1 MDDLATHLKE
11 LEEKLFEPSVRAS
24 RDMLTALLSRDFR
37 EIGSSGRL
45 YTFDVIVPALL
56 TEQRTGTSRGEFF
69 ETRRL
74 AEHIALVTYRAIH
87 TDVAGSER
95 RTLRS
100 SIWRLEEDGHWR
112 MLFHQ
117 GTVIA

>member
-1 MDDLATHLKE
+1 MDDLTAHLKE

-24 RDMLTALLSRDFR
+24 REMLTALLSRDFR

-45 YTFDVIVPALL
+45 YTFDVVVSALL
-56 TEQRTGTSRGEFF
+56 AEKRTGTSRGEHF
-69 ETRRL
+69 ETQRL
-74 AEHIALVTYRAIH
+74 AERVALLTYRAIY
-87 TDVAGSER
+87 TDADGSER

>member
-1 MDDLATHLKE
+1 MDDLAAHLKE

-24 RDMLTALLSRDFR
+24 REMLTALLSRDFR

-45 YTFDVIVPALL
+45 YTFDVIVSALL
-56 TEQRTGTSRGEFF
+56 AEHRTGTSRGEHF

-74 AEHIALVTYRAIH
+74 AEHIALVTYRAIY
-87 TDVAGSER
+87 TDADGSER

-100 SIWRLEEDGHWR
+100 SIWRLEEDGQWR

-117 GTVIA
+117 GTVIG

>member
-1 MDDLATHLKE
+1 MDDLAAHLKE

-24 RDMLTALLSRDFR
+24 REMLTALLSRDFR

-45 YTFDVIVPALL
+45 YTFDVIVPELL
-56 TEQRTGTSRGEFF
+56 AEHRTGTLRGEHF

-74 AEHIALVTYRAIH
+74 AEHIALVTYRAIY
-87 TDVAGSER
+87 TDADGSER

-100 SIWRLEEDGHWR
+100 SIWQLEEDGHWR

>member
-1 MDDLATHLKE
+1 MDDLAAYLKE
-11 LEEKLFEPSVRAS
+11 LEEKLFDPAVRAS
-24 RDMLTALLSRDFR
+24 REMLTTLLSRDFR

-45 YTFDVIVPALL
+45 YTFDVIVPSLL
-56 TEQRTGTSRGEFF
+56 AEQRTGTFRGEHF
-69 ETRRL
+69 ETQRL
-74 AEHIALVTYRAIH
+74 PEHIALVTYRAIY
-87 TDVAGSER
+87 TDTDGSER

-117 GTVIA
+117 GTVIG

>member
-1 MDDLATHLKE
+1 MDDLAAHLKE
-11 LEEKLFEPSVRAS
+11 LEEKLFDPSVRAS
-24 RDMLTALLSRDFR
+24 REMLTTLLSRDFR

-45 YTFDVIVPALL
+45 YTFGVILPSLL
-56 TEQRTGTSRGEFF
+56 AEQRTGTSHGEHF
-69 ETRRL
+69 ETQRL
-74 AEHIALVTYRAIH
+74 AEHIALVTYRAIY
-87 TDVAGSER
+87 TDTDGSER

-117 GTVIA
+117 GTVIG